1 MKLNK
6 IILVSILLLAILS
19 LGAVNAQDNATSDMG
34 EGENSG
40 DLTPCLEVSNDM
52 SCDDIQTDTDDKLTV
67 FAEDDVGDMTADNVT
82 VDVSNVF
89 EGQNA
94 SISVTVPEATG
105 TVNITVGEKLY
116 TPEFIGGVAT
126 QSISEYS
133 IGLINV
139 TVKYNDIVKE
149 TSFKVLDGVI
159 TNETFDDYFEIS
171 GRYYYLR
178 SFIPEGITLDFR
190 GVIERNYRI
199 TGENRYISIAKP
211 YNITSTTGDGVIDVY
226 LFEIVSGAIGS
237 NVSNIKVNGLNIN
250 APKCSIVN
258 FTALNWLVLDSSNF
272 KIADSNIN
280 RFTMRADLNVRKM
293 DNILIINCTVNDP
306 CGTTIPYMDNVSV
319 INSTFNNGLSFSCH
333 YSSQRSVTNIT
344 VINCSL
350 NGLSLDAVEDA
361 LVENCSLSDNM
372 YFRYVKDV
380 IVKNNF
386 VNASSS
392 TYAILLGGSGDIYNT
407 FVDNILYSKYYCGN
421 SAIAYHPHYDI
432 YFWPETHNVF
442 GNNTPI
448 QTDLN
453 IGITADTI
461 FYDENTTVLVNMP
474 GIEGNVVFYFND
486 EKMSTVK
493 LVDGIATQTIGK
505 YELGINNIS
514 VVYEDIANDIWGINY
529 TSFKVNKVNYCP
541 VSLVYDSIVEDKFSI
556 VNVVLPDDANGTVT
570 FTLSNETHCITIKQ
584 DANGTNNLF
593 NVFALPEGTYNMSAI
608 FESVKYVTNSTTDN
622 IIINHISVYNLT
634 AGNIVMDYKDGS
646 KYNVLVTKDGK
657 AVVGETVK
665 ITFNGKTNNVKT
677 DKNGYATLT
686 LDAAPKTYTIKAV
699 YNGVTKSTA
708 VTIKN
713 ILKASN
719 ISKKKAK
726 KIKFSA
732 TLKNSKGKAIAG
744 KKITFKFKG
753 KTYSAKTNK
762 KGIAAI
768 TLKNLKVGKYSITSK
783 YGACTVKNTIK
794 IKK

>member
-1 MKLNK
+1 M
-6 IILVSILLLAILS
+6 LAIIS
-19 LGAVNAQDNATSDMG
+19 LGAVNAQDNSTSSI
-34 EGENSG
+34 GENFDG
-40 DLTPCLEVSNDM
+40 LTPNFEVDEDISNEK
-52 SCDDIQTDTDDKLTV
+52 IQTDMDDKLTMSEEV
-67 FAEDDVGDMTADNVT
+67 IVEDTADDNIT

-89 EGQNA
+89 KGQNV
-94 SISVTVPEATG
+94 SISVTVPEAKG
-105 TVNITVGEKLY
+105 IVNITVGEKLY
-116 TPEFIGGVAT
+116 SPEFIGGVAT

-133 IGLINV
+133 IGLNNV
-139 TVKYNDIVKE
+139 TVIYNDIVKE

-178 SFIPEGITLDFR
+178 SFIPECITLDFR

-250 APKCSIVN
+250 ALKCSIVN

-272 KIADSNIN
+272 KIADSTIN

-474 GIEGNVVFYFND
+474 GIEGNVVFYFNN

-493 LVDGIATQTIGK
+493 LVDGIATQAIDK

-514 VVYEDIANDIWGINY
+514 VVYEDIVNDVWGVNY
-529 TSFKVNKVNYCP
+529 TSFMVNKVKYCP
-541 VSLVYDSIVEDKFSI
+541 VDLVYDDMVEGKFST
-556 VNVVLPDDANGTVT
+556 VNVVLPEDANGTVT
-570 FTLSNETHCITIKQ
+570 FTLSNGTHCITIKQ
-584 DANGTNNLF
+584 GANGTNNLF
-593 NVFALPEGTYNMSAI
+593 DVFALSEGTYNMSAI
-608 FESVKYVTNSTTDN
+608 FESVKYVTNSTIVN
-622 IIINHISVYNLT
+622 ISVVHIPVYGLT
-634 AGNIVMDYKDGS
+634 AGNVVIDYKDGS
-646 KYNVLVTKDGK
+646 KYKVLVTKDGK
-657 AVVGETVK
+657 AVGAGEVVK
-665 ITFNGKTNNVKT
+665 ITFNGLTKNVKT
-677 DKNGYATLT
+677 DNDGYATLK
-686 LDAAPKTYTIKAV
+686 LDAAPKTYTIKAA
-699 YNGVTKSTA
+699 YNGVTKSTK

-719 ISKKKAK
+719 ISKKKSK

-732 TLKNSKGKAIAG
+732 TLKNSKGKVIVG

-762 KGIAAI
+762 KGVAKIS
-768 TLKNLKVGKYSITSK
+768 LKNLKVGKYAITSK
-783 YGACTVKNTIK
+783 YGACTVKNTIT

>member
-1 MKLNK
+1 M
-6 IILVSILLLAILS
+6 LAIIS
-19 LGAVNAQDNATSDMG
+19 LGAVNAQDNSTSSI
-34 EGENSG
+34 GENFDG
-40 DLTPCLEVSNDM
+40 LTPNFEVDEDISNEK
-52 SCDDIQTDTDDKLTV
+52 IQTDMDDKLTMSEEV
-67 FAEDDVGDMTADNVT
+67 IVEDTADDNIT

-89 EGQNA
+89 KGQNV
-94 SISVTVPEATG
+94 SISVTVPEAKG
-105 TVNITVGEKLY
+105 IVNITVGEKLY
-116 TPEFIGGVAT
+116 SPEFIGGVAT

-133 IGLINV
+133 IGLNNV
-139 TVKYNDIVKE
+139 TVIYNDIVKE
-149 TSFKVLDGVI
+149 TSFKVLDGII

-171 GRYYYLR
+171 GSYYYLR
-178 SFIPEGITLDFR
+178 SFIPECITLDFR

-199 TGENRYISIAKP
+199 IGENRYISITKP
-211 YNITSTTGDGVIDVY
+211 YNITSTTGDGIIDVY
-226 LFEIVSGAIGS
+226 LFEIGSGAISS
-237 NVSNIKVNGLNIN
+237 NVSNIKINSLNIY
-250 APKCSIVN
+250 APKCSVVN
-258 FTALNWLVLDSSNF
+258 FTALRLSDDSSDF
-272 KIADSNIN
+272 KIVDSTIN
-280 RFTMRADLNVRKM
+280 QFGMRADLNVRKI
-293 DNILIINCTVNDP
+293 DNILIINCTVNEYFRVN
-306 CGTTIPYMDNVSV
+306 IPYMDNVSI
-319 INSTFNNGLSFSCH
+319 INSTFNNGLEFSCH
-333 YSSQRSVTNIT
+333 YSAQRSVTNIT
-344 VINCSL
+344 VKNCIL
-350 NGLSLDAVEDA
+350 NGLRLLTVQTA
-361 LVENCSLSDNM
+361 LIENCTLNDNM
-372 YFRYVKDV
+372 YFYYVKNLT
-380 IVKNNF
+380 VKNNF
-386 VNASSS
+386 INASSS
-392 TYAILLGGSGDIYNT
+392 TYGIKFDASDSKVI
-407 FVDNILYSKYYCGN
+407 DNRIYSKYYCGN
-421 SAIAYHPHYDI
+421 RAIQYSYDSF
-432 YFWPETHNVF
+432 YPENNNVF
-442 GNNTPI
+442 ENNTPN

-453 IGITADTI
+453 ICVTADSI
-461 FYDENTTVLVNMP
+461 FYDENNTVLVNMH
-474 GIEGNVVFYFND
+474 GIEGNVVFYFNN

-762 KGIAAI
+762 KGIATI